1 MFGFVW
7 RHMHISL
14 STGKVHSVP
23 LNDSLPVTNPFGYFV
38 ALHDLAYNLVM
49 AKHEKGGGSNTIALN
64 RRAKFDYHLEKTFE
78 AGVVLEGWE
87 VKSIRANQAQ
97 LSDSYVLVREGE
109 AWLLGSQISPLSS
122 ASTHITTDPQR
133 TRKLLL
139 NAKEI
144 AEIFQATQA
153 KGSTCIATALYWKG
167 PRVKCEVAL
176 GKGKKQ
182 HDKRSTEKERDWQ
195 RQKQRLMKN
204 G

>member
-1 MFGFVW
+1 M
-7 RHMHISL
+7 
-14 STGKVHSVP
+14 
-23 LNDSLPVTNPFGYFV
+23 PVSNSICYFV
-38 ALHDLAYNLVM
+38 APTELTYNLAM
-49 AKHEKGGGSNTIALN
+49 AKNAKRGGSNTIALN
-64 RRAKFDYHLEKTFE
+64 RRAKFDYQLEKTFE

-97 LSDSYVLVREGE
+97 LSDSYVLVRDGE

-122 ASTHITTDPQR
+122 ASTHVSPDPQR

-144 AEIFQATQA
+144 AEIFRATQA
-153 KGSTCIATALYWKG
+153 KGSTCVAMALYWKG

-204 G
+204 V

>member
-23 LNDSLPVTNPFGYFV
+23 LNDSLLVTNPFGYFV

-49 AKHEKGGGSNTIALN
+49 AKHEKGGGSNTIVLN

-78 AGVVLEGWE
+78 AGMVLEGWE

-167 PRVKCEVAL
+167 PHVKCEVAL

-182 HDKRSTEKERDWQ
+182 HDKRST
-195 RQKQRLMKN
+195 
-204 G
+204 

>member
-1 MFGFVW
+1 
-7 RHMHISL
+7 
-14 STGKVHSVP
+14 
-23 LNDSLPVTNPFGYFV
+23 
-38 ALHDLAYNLVM
+38 M
-49 AKHEKGGGSNTIALN
+49 AKNAKGGGSNTIALN
-64 RRAKFDYHLEKTFE
+64 RRAKFDYQLEKTFE

-122 ASTHITTDPQR
+122 ASTHVSPDPQR

-144 AEIFQATQA
+144 AEIFRATQA
-153 KGSTCIATALYWKG
+153 KGSTCVATALYWKG

-204 G
+204 V